1 MLLDAKTRPAFI
13 TPQFILPFTVRPF
26 AVTHISSH
34 VILHDEAI
42 DVQVRRPL
50 LLKLPL
56 LTPLFITINP
66 SPPVA

>member
-1 MLLDAKTRPAFI
+1 MDDAHIGPLAFI
-13 TPQFILPFTVRPF
+13 TPQFILPFTVKPF
-26 AVTHISSH
+26 VAADISSR
-34 VILHDEAI
+34 VILPDETI